1 MTKLVV
7 PVRPEPEHKPRNTGL
22 KCDYLGLGWVSRS
35 MAWFGDF
42 RSEVRE
48 KTRASDLA
56 LIFSVPV
63 LLSLIFLLPQSIQAS
78 LILDYGNYS
87 IFNLWSSAYVH
98 RGFNH
103 FSNNLGAYCV
113 LIGPI
118 YLLFVLA
125 DERKLFRYTFLTLL
139 LILPFVISLSNI
151 AALGSGTGAGFSGIG
166 SALFGLL
173 PVSLFL
179 FIHNKVSEDI
189 EPAHG
194 VVLFLIAVAIITQ
207 IYVGVT
213 AAAGIL
219 LFAALLT
226 IHDISQIGLEEVR
239 EAAAELSSMEGYFEL
254 VMITGLL
261 FLLSPLMLFPQNIA
275 QDGTTVNILSH
286 YLGLLIGFFGPT
298 ICLDYRRCRQ

>member
-1 MTKLVV
+1 MF
-7 PVRPEPEHKPRNTGL
+7 
-22 KCDYLGLGWVSRS
+22 RS
-35 MAWFGDF
+35 MTWFGDF

-56 LIFSVPV
+56 LIFSVPI
-63 LLSLIFLLPQSIQAS
+63 LLSLIFLLPQSIQTS

-103 FSNNLGAYCV
+103 FSNNLTAYCV

-118 YLLFVLA
+118 YLLLVLA
-125 DERKLFRYTFLTLL
+125 DERKLFRYTFLAFLF
-139 LILPFVISLSNI
+139 ILPFVIALSNI

-166 SALFGLL
+166 SAFFGLL

-179 FIHNKVSEDI
+179 FIHNKVSEEI

-194 VVLFLIAVAIITQ
+194 VVLFLIAAAIIAGT
-207 IYVGVT
+207 YSGVT

-219 LFAALLT
+219 LFAVLIT
-226 IHDISQIGLEEVR
+226 VYDTYQVGLDEVK
-239 EAAAELSSMEGYFEL
+239 EAAAGLTSMEGYFEL
-254 VMITGLL
+254 VMIAGLL

-286 YLGLLIGFFGPT
+286 YLGLLIGFFGP
-298 ICLDYRRCRQ
+298 IIYLDYRRRRQ

>member
-1 MTKLVV
+1 M
-7 PVRPEPEHKPRNTGL
+7 RPSTEHKPRNTAL

-98 RGFNH
+98 RGFDH

-139 LILPFVISLSNI
+139 LILPVVISLSNI

-179 FIHNKVSEDI
+179 FVHNKISEEI

-194 VVLFLIAVAIITQ
+194 VVLFLITTAIIALTYSG
-207 IYVGVT
+207 IIV
-213 AAAGIL
+213 AAGIL
-219 LFAALLT
+219 LFTALLT
-226 IHDISQIGLEEVR
+226 FYDIHQVGLVEIREVV
-239 EAAAELSSMEGYFEL
+239 AELSSMGGYFEL
-254 VMITGLL
+254 VMIAGLL
-261 FLLSPLMLFPQNIA
+261 SLFSPVVLFPSEIA
-275 QDGTTVNILSH
+275 QDGTTVNILTH
-286 YLGLLIGFFGPT
+286 YIGLLFGFFGP
-298 ICLDYRRCRQ
+298 IIYLNYRRHRQ

>member
-1 MTKLVV
+1 
-7 PVRPEPEHKPRNTGL
+7 
-22 KCDYLGLGWVSRS
+22 

-56 LIFSVPV
+56 LIFSVPI

-87 IFNLWSSAYVH
+87 IVNLWSSAYVH

-103 FSNNLGAYCV
+103 FSNNLAAYCV

-125 DERKLFRYTFLTLL
+125 DERKLFRYTFLAFLF
-139 LILPFVISLSNI
+139 ILPFVIALSNI
-151 AALGSGTGAGFSGIG
+151 SAIGSGTGAGFSGIG
-166 SALFGLL
+166 SAFFGLL

-194 VVLFLIAVAIITQ
+194 VVLFLTAVAIITW
-207 IYVGVT
+207 IYAGVT

-226 IHDISQIGLEEVR
+226 IYDISQVSLEEVR

-254 VMITGLL
+254 VMIAGLL
-261 FLLSPLMLFPQNIA
+261 FLVSPVLLFPQDIA
-275 QDGTTVNILSH
+275 QGDGAVNILSH
-286 YLGLLIGFFGPT
+286 YLGLVFGFFGPT
-298 ICLDYRRCRQ
+298 TYLVYRRRRQ

>member
-1 MTKLVV
+1 
-7 PVRPEPEHKPRNTGL
+7 
-22 KCDYLGLGWVSRS
+22 

-98 RGFNH
+98 RGFDH

-125 DERKLFRYTFLTLL
+125 DEPKLFRYTLLTLL

-194 VVLFLIAVAIITQ
+194 VVLFLTAVAIITW
-207 IYVGVT
+207 IYAGVT

-226 IHDISQIGLEEVR
+226 IYDISQVSLEEVR

-254 VMITGLL
+254 VMIAGLL

-286 YLGLLIGFFGPT
+286 YLGLLIGFFGP
-298 ICLDYRRCRQ
+298 IIYLDYRRRRQ